1 MLKNTHIIFAYSFTY
16 LVEWP
21 NRETP
26 GLGHRKGKCKAIS
39 WQCPFP
45 AAFAGRAAHYADRSP
60 RCPQKHTLYLRIYQS
75 LKPEV
80 TCGGQPLKGPQW
92 PPSPGTNALVQS
104 LPLSWTQWH
113 SKEQNMVNHG
123 TSLLKLVY
131 KKIPDSTL
139 WEAPWKGPR
148 VKELVSVN
156 S

>member
-1 MLKNTHIIFAYSFTY
+1 MLKNTYIIFAYSFTY

-60 RCPQKHTLYLRIYQS
+60 RSPQKHTLCYDISITKARSHLWWAASKRASMTPISWYQCS
-75 LKPEV
+75 
-80 TCGGQPLKGPQW
+80 CAISSPQLD
-92 PPSPGTNALVQS
+92 PM
-104 LPLSWTQWH
+104 TQ
-113 SKEQNMVNHG
+113 SKEQNMANHG

-139 WEAPWKGPR
+139 
-148 VKELVSVN
+148 
-156 S
+156 